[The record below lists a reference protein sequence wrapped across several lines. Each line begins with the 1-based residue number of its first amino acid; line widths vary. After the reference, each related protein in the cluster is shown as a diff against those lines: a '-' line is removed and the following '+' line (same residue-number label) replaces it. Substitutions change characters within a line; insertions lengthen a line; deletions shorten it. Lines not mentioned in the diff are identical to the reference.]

1 MGAERTQHVG
11 PVRHGDLQGN
21 KQSLGC
27 SDRKLLRASCR
38 VLFFPLLS
46 YDKALTVHFFQ
57 VPKQEDAACLV
68 RTQDATLARVLP
80 SGRYRPE
87 RHVRLSQRG
96 RRNVGVRTSKSPR
109 LGSAAARVRCAFQRA
124 KACLGNGS
132 IEESSSAV
140 CLGNHR

>member
-96 RRNVGVRTSKSPR
+96 EAQRRSSHIEIPPLR
-109 LGSAAARVRCAFQRA
+109 LR
-124 KACLGNGS
+124 
-132 IEESSSAV
+132 SSSRS
-140 CLGNHR
+140 LRFPEGESLSREWIH